1 MLLSGFLR
9 KVGQQMNQKEKYYA
23 GVAARAI
30 REISSSVESWT
41 SFLTTMGKN
50 YDFNYPDQ
58 VMIHAQRPNST
69 LCMEFDQWKEE
80 KYRYVK
86 RGSKGIA
93 LFVTDSERPY
103 LRYVFDVADTGSR
116 KTVEI

>member
-1 MLLSGFLR
+1 
-9 KVGQQMNQKEKYYA
+9 MNQKEKYYA

-58 VMIHAQRPNST
+58 VMIHAQRPNAT

-80 KYRYVK
+80 KYRCKAWFK
-86 RGSKGIA
+86 RNRLI
-93 LFVTDSERPY
+93 
-103 LRYVFDVADTGSR
+103 RYGQR
-116 KTVEI
+116 KTIFEVCI

>member
-1 MLLSGFLR
+1 MTVCAFIRIFKDGRLADES
-9 KVGQQMNQKEKYYA
+9 KEKYYA

-58 VMIHAQRPNST
+58 VMIHAQRPNAT

-93 LFVTDSERPY
+93 LFVTGNTDH
-103 LRYVFDVADTGSR
+103 
-116 KTVEI
+116 I